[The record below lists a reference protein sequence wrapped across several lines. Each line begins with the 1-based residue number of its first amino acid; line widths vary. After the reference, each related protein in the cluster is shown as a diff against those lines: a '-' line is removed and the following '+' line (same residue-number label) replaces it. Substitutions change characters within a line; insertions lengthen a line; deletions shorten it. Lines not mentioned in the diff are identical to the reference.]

1 MQCVWV
7 SSLGKL
13 FKTSSKSLVTEGSS
27 ADVQV
32 AIVFGL
38 MGRALGCL
46 PPEKWKNQSPLRS
59 PAKWKLNNYWP
70 LVVISTLLKP
80 WSYNGR
86 IEIEK
91 MNTGFGH
98 LTIFLIG
105 EAKLREVMET
115 VLPRVL
121 PVDVTLKPFSVLEFS
136 QVWAT
141 FNWKFWEFWRKHI

>member
-1 MQCVWV
+1 
-7 SSLGKL
+7 
-13 FKTSSKSLVTEGSS
+13 
-27 ADVQV
+27 
-32 AIVFGL
+32 
-38 MGRALGCL
+38 
-46 PPEKWKNQSPLRS
+46 
-59 PAKWKLNNYWP
+59 
-70 LVVISTLLKP
+70 
-80 WSYNGR
+80 
-86 IEIEK
+86 

-141 FNWKFWEFWRKHI
+141 FN